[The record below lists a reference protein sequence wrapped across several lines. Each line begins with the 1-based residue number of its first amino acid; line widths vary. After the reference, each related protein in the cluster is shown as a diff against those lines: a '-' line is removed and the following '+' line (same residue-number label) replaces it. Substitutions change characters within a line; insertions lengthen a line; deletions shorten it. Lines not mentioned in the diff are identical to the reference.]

1 MKIFLLF
8 SLAFLVYAEVPDCP
22 NGYLKFDHTKTRVVF
37 PSDGNLQIFPDNYVC
52 QLQITV
58 PLGYFA
64 TLTIDVESA
73 NPGNS
78 APVKVIDQ
86 TNQAEDI
93 FRATAERFY
102 LVSQGGSINLSTG
115 DSKTQFRVIIEWK
128 QLLFLGDPT
137 ATVINFV
144 ANLYELTQQFTEI
157 QALVYPKDWTGE
169 LSMDASKGKSLVQ
182 TWAQAYQRE
191 PAIIQGVLNING
203 NGSLAVYA
211 NLSLPILVNPIATYD
226 ASNTGNQ
233 LPQQVYGP
241 ASSYLL
247 TGGKSK
253 ITLSNDKNKLE
264 QTKNFGRTGYFASQ
278 NFGTPDRIQD
288 FEFGLTGVA
297 NSTTRTIFHL
307 DFITMYF
314 KGDEDYLTIA
324 VFEDGA
330 QVTERN

>member
-86 TNQAEDI
+86 TNQAEEQLFD
-93 FRATAERFY
+93 RK
-102 LVSQGGSINLSTG
+102 SQFVTSNDEHFLT
-115 DSKTQFRVIIEWK
+115 V
-128 QLLFLGDPT
+128 LFLGDPT